1 MMINELQKNVL
12 KWAEDKGILSKATM
26 LTQINKT
33 QEELTETRD
42 AILQL
47 EELDRASGYLIATEE
62 GIEHYCLRS
71 AQLKEEITDGIG
83 DQLVTLIILSK
94 LHNSNITEC
103 LEHAY
108 NEIKDRTG
116 EMVNGTFV
124 KD

>member
-47 EELDRASGYLIATEE
+47 AEVVRCNDNHGDTDFRTRFLD
-62 GIEHYCLRS
+62 
-71 AQLKEEITDGIG
+71 QLDIDITDGIG
-83 DQLVTLIILSK
+83 DQLVTLIILAE
-94 LHNSNITEC
+94 LHGSNITEC

-108 NEIKDRTG
+108 NEIKGRTG

>member
-12 KWAEDKGILSKATM
+12 KWAEDKGILSKATL

-42 AILQL
+42 AILELRQL
-47 EELDRASGYLIATEE
+47 NLIFGHDSCKFPFYLDKHNELNT
-62 GIEHYCLRS
+62 GI
-71 AQLKEEITDGIG
+71 IDGIG
-83 DQLVTLIILSK
+83 DQLVTLIILAE
-94 LHNSNITEC
+94 LHGSSITEC
-103 LEHAY
+103 LEHAW

-116 EMVNGTFV
+116 KMIDGTFV